1 MSVRAPQPRGGGP
14 FAPARLPGHLRR
26 RLALALALS
35 LALAGGQ
42 AARAE
47 GNVKDPGAPFPYTT
61 VWMPRSTSM
70 AGAHAAVAT
79 SNDAFLVN
87 PAGLAQAR
95 RYHLEIDGAL
105 DPQFPGSGFI
115 VTAVDASSLAVASG
129 LMYAR
134 FSTGHLDRR
143 GAGFL
148 LGAAYAY
155 DMGGIYFGGVTKYL
169 HFDGPDGQSY
179 KFAQDFGLLL
189 RRGNVSW
196 AVTGQNLA
204 LSNVPLF
211 PPSTTFAFALGSD
224 ADYHLA
230 VDYKLDLQD
239 TSRVKH
245 KLSVGYEFLIE
256 QAFAPRIGFA
266 RDFTQGLSWF
276 ATGFGFLTEKGGL
289 QFAYQRRVQGGF
301 DHIFEVGLTLYI
313 E

>member
-1 MSVRAPQPRGGGP
+1 MSVRAPQPGGGGP
-14 FAPARLPGHLRR
+14 SAPARLPGHLRR
-26 RLALALALS
+26 RLALALS

-155 DMGGIYFGGVTKYL
+155 DIGGIYFGGVTKYL

-301 DHIFEVGLTLYI
+301 DHIFEVGLTLYL

>member
-1 MSVRAPQPRGGGP
+1 MPSSPS
-14 FAPARLPGHLRR
+14 APARFPGHLRL
-26 RLALALALS
+26 RLALLLAFALA
-35 LALAGGQ
+35 AGQ
-42 AARAE
+42 AARAA
-47 GNVKDPGAPFPYTT
+47 GSVKDPGAPFLYTT
-61 VWMPRSTSM
+61 VWMPRSTGM

-115 VTAVDASSLAVASG
+115 VTAVDASTLAVASG

-134 FSTGHLDRR
+134 FSTGHLDGR

-155 DMGGIYFGGVTKYL
+155 DLGGIYFGGVSKYL

-179 KFAQDFGLLL
+179 RFAQDVGLLL

-204 LSNVPLF
+204 WSNIPLF
-211 PPSTTFAFALGSD
+211 PPSTTFAVAIGSD

-230 VDYKLDLQD
+230 LDYKLDLKD
-239 TSRVKH
+239 TSNVKH
-245 KLSVGYEFLIE
+245 RLSAGYEMLIG

-276 ATGFGFLTEKGGL
+276 AVGFGLLTEKGGL
-289 QFAYQRRVQGGF
+289 QFAYQRRIQGGF
-301 DHIFEVGLTLYI
+301 EHIFEFGLTLYL